1 MEEYSYFD
9 EDPKKGWGF
18 VLAFAALMLFTIMGL
33 GIDVDEYLQHEYLDI
48 PRWYFYIIFSIDAL
62 MMIGLVLMFF
72 YKKSGFLCFRHF
84 WYCIS
89 LCTIITCLH
98 SCIRMLPIFSCSQVS
113 GCWRSFQNGSF
124 SDRNLPYTGS
134 FQLLQMIIVDC
145 FLF

>member
-18 VLAFAALMLFTIMGL
+18 VLAFAALMLFTVMGL

-72 YKKSGFLCFRHF
+72 YRKVGIIMFPVLLVLHFFMHNYYLSTFL
-84 WYCIS
+84 Y
-89 LCTIITCLH
+89 TDVT
-98 SCIRMLPIFSCSQVS
+98 
-113 GCWRSFQNGSF
+113 
-124 SDRNLPYTGS
+124 NL
-134 FQLLQMIIVDC
+134 
-145 FLF
+145 FLFTGFGMLAIIPKWKFFK